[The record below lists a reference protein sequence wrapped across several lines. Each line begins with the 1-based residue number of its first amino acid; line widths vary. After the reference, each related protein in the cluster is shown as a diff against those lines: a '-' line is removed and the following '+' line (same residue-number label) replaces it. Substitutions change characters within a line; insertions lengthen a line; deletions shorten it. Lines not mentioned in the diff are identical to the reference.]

1 MKLTN
6 KYGYLMVIEWLIM
19 VIIVMVII
27 SSLNK

>member
-6 KYGYLMVIEWLIM
+6 KYGYLMVIEWLLM